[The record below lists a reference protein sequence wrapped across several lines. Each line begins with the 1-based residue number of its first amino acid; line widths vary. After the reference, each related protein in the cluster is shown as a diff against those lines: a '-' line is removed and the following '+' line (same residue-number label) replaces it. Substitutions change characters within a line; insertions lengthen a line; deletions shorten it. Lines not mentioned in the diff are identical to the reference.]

1 MTTRDEARRRSES
14 RSPTNRPP
22 PIAEP
27 AATLGERL
35 LAARERKGV
44 DLYRAER
51 DTKIRARYLGALE
64 RGEYRELPGSVYTK
78 GFLRNYAQYLGL
90 DPDEILLQWRR
101 EKGEGKVDTSPSIVL
116 PRPLTAP
123 RQGLTFSPAIVV
135 AALMTL
141 VLVLFV
147 GYLAV
152 QLLRFAKPPSIA
164 VSDPSSA
171 VSDTTETATEYT
183 FRGTTI
189 PHGTVTITDS
199 ANHQVQASADS
210 IGIWSQVVPL
220 RRGRN
225 DFKISA
231 TDPDTGKNSEQTLA
245 YIVNVPISAVQAPT
259 LKVDSPADGASFQ
272 NGAIPIAGTATNATQ
287 VVVSASYLGSA
298 GTRVVPTP
306 APGKPAKSPAPGSR
320 PTTPQPATL
329 AVAADGGFT
338 APFEL
343 TNGRWLITLVAS
355 SAEGRTTTL
364 TRTITVAYHGVSVV
378 VTIHGRAWLKVWV
391 DGQITPSIGAAG
403 KVYNDGK
410 VLTFTG
416 NQSVEVRTGASAAT
430 YFTVNGVSLGKLGA
444 SSNPETWLFT
454 ATAPPKQTNN
464 K

>member
-1 MTTRDEARRRSES
+1 MTTRDEARRRGEA
-14 RSPTNRPP
+14 RSANNRPMP
-22 PIAEP
+22 VAEP
-27 AATLGERL
+27 AAGLGERL

-78 GFLRNYAQYLGL
+78 GFLRNYALYLGL

-135 AALMTL
+135 AALMTV
-141 VLVLFV
+141 VLLLFV
-147 GYLAV
+147 GYLAI
-152 QLLRFAKPPSIA
+152 QLLRFAKPPSIT
-164 VSDPSSA
+164 VSDPTTA
-171 VSDTTETATEYT
+171 VSDTSETATEYT

-189 PHGTVTITDS
+189 PHGTVTISDS
-199 ANHQVQASADS
+199 SGHQIQATADS
-210 IGIWSQVVPL
+210 IGVWSQAVPL

-245 YIVNVPISAVQAPT
+245 YIVNVPISAVLAPT
-259 LKVDSPADGASFQ
+259 LQVDSPAEGASFQ
-272 NGAIPIAGTATNATQ
+272 NGAIPIAGKTTNATQ
-287 VVVSASYLGSA
+287 VVVSASYVGAAPSA
-298 GTRVVPTP
+298 QPTPKPGKSPTP
-306 APGKPAKSPAPGSR
+306 ATKPSA
-320 PTTPQPATL
+320 PQPVTL
-329 AVAADGGFT
+329 TVGADGAFS

-343 TNGRWLITLVAS
+343 ANGRWLITLVAS
-355 SAEGRTTTL
+355 SAEGKTTTL
-364 TRTITVAYHGVSVV
+364 TRTITIAYHGVSVV

-391 DGQITPSIGAAG
+391 DGQLVPSIGAAG
-403 KVYNDGK
+403 KVYSDGK

-416 NQSVEVRTGASAAT
+416 DQSVEVRTGASAAT
-430 YFTVNGVSLGKLGA
+430 FFTVNGVGLGKLGT
-444 SSNPETWLFT
+444 SLNPETWLFT

>member
-1 MTTRDEARRRSES
+1 MTTRDEARRRSEA
-14 RSPTNRPP
+14 RSATNRPMP
-22 PIAEP
+22 VAEP
-27 AATLGERL
+27 VAGLGERL

-101 EKGEGKVDTSPSIVL
+101 EKGEGKVDSSPSIVL

-135 AALMTL
+135 AALMTV
-141 VLVLFV
+141 VLLLFV
-147 GYLAV
+147 GYLAI

-164 VSDPSSA
+164 VSDPSTA
-171 VSDTTETATEYT
+171 VSDVSETDTEYT

-189 PHGTVTITDS
+189 PHGTVTISDS
-199 ANHQVQASADS
+199 SGHQLQATADS
-210 IGIWSQVVPL
+210 IGLWSQVVPL

-245 YIVNVPISAVQAPT
+245 YIVNVPISAVLAPT
-259 LKVDSPADGASFQ
+259 LEVDSPAEGASFQ
-272 NGAIPIAGTATNATQ
+272 NGAIPITGTATNATQ
-287 VVVSASYLGSA
+287 VVVSATYVGA
-298 GTRVVPTP
+298 TGAPQPTP
-306 APGKPAKSPAPGSR
+306 KPGKSPTPTVR
-320 PTTPQPATL
+320 PPTAPQPVTI
-329 AVAADGGFT
+329 AVGADGKFS
-338 APFEL
+338 APYEL
-343 TNGRWLITLVAS
+343 ANGRWLVTIVAS
-355 SAEGRTTTL
+355 NAEGRKTTL
-364 TRTITVAYHGVSVV
+364 TKNVTIAYHGVSVV

-391 DGQITPSIGAAG
+391 DGVLAPSIGAAG
-403 KVYNDGK
+403 KVFSDGK

-416 NQSVEVRTGASAAT
+416 DQSVEVRTGASAAT
-430 YFTVNGVSLGKLGA
+430 FFTVNGVAFGKLGT
-444 SSNPETWLFT
+444 SLNPETWLFT
-454 ATAPPKQTNN
+454 AGAPPKQTSN